1 MLIFAHII
9 YILNDYRGE
18 VNLDAEEIKAS
29 KVIQEDAEMVEVRR
43 VCVSDSVLYSSV
55 NQYLSV
61 CDFCSI
67 YIISYPPRCTMDVSA
82 VL

>member
-18 VNLDAEEIKAS
+18 VNLDADEIKAS

-43 VCVSDSVLYSSV
+43 VCVSDSVLYSSD

-61 CDFCSI
+61 YDCCLF
-67 YIISYPPRCTMDVSA
+67 YIIPP
-82 VL
+82 